1 VKALLRFT
9 RAPALMAAAVF
20 AVAGGGFV
28 VATLIMA
35 RVLSE
40 HAFSQAVLMIALCNV
55 AIAAGPSG
63 VSGIAL
69 RHERRTDRRLVLA
82 GAICVLAAA
91 ALACAMGALLY
102 GLETIAVVVLFA
114 AICTGGMTLLTR
126 SAFQRAMALQKMV
139 VLYQV
144 PNIALLFAAG
154 LMALG
159 VGRISWF
166 PSLVVATAYVAIGS
180 YAWHWVRHHQRGGEP
195 IQARHWRDAVN
206 FGGLSLASEV
216 MMQLERLLVPL
227 AMGAQALALFAVI
240 AAVALTPFRM
250 LELGTIATLVARLRR
265 VETATERLRLLRNEL
280 FLLLSLCLA
289 GGFLIVLGAPL
300 LCELVLEEHR
310 VSTALV
316 VSVVVSGITRVGS
329 ALTHSAAMAFCEGPQ
344 LRLVHAGNWLAVLV
358 GATLAMVLSPLGL
371 EGMVYGVAGG
381 WLCRMLLTGFL
392 SVRQLREAGPG
403 AVPATAEEPAAG

>member
-1 VKALLRFT
+1 VKVLSRFSQ
-9 RAPALMAAAVF
+9 APALMAAAVF

-35 RVLSE
+35 RLLSE
-40 HAFSQAVLMIALCNV
+40 REFGQAVLMIALCNV

-63 VSGIAL
+63 VNGIAL
-69 RHERRTDRRLVLA
+69 RHDRRTDRRLVLA
-82 GAICVLAAA
+82 GAICVLATA
-91 ALACAMGALLY
+91 ALACALGALLY
-102 GLETIAVVVLFA
+102 ELRPIAVAVLGA
-114 AICTGGMTLLTR
+114 AIFTGGMTMLTR

-139 VLYQV
+139 ILSQI

-154 LMALG
+154 LMTLG
-159 VGRISWF
+159 IGRIGWF
-166 PSLVVATAYVAIGS
+166 PSLIVATAYVAIGS
-180 YAWHWVRHHQRGGEP
+180 YAWNWVRHHQREGAP
-195 IQARHWRDAVN
+195 IEGRHWRDAVN
-206 FGGLSLASEV
+206 FGGLSLSSEV

-227 AMGAQALALFAVI
+227 AMGAEALGLFAVV

-250 LELGTIATLVARLRR
+250 LELGTIATLVARLRKI
-265 VETATERLRLLRNEL
+265 ESAPERLRLLRNEL

-289 GGFLIVLGAPL
+289 GGILIVLGAPL
-300 LCELVLEEHR
+300 LCEMVLEERR

-316 VSVVVSGITRVGS
+316 VAVVISGITRVGS
-329 ALTHSAAMAFCEGPQ
+329 ALAHSAAMAFCEGAQ

-358 GATLAMVLSPLGL
+358 GAALAVALAPLGL

-392 SVRQLREAGPG
+392 SARQLREAGTVEVG
-403 AVPATAEEPAAG
+403 GQREEPAAG